1 MTIEQAT
8 KQMKEA
14 FAAQMEDLMKLSG
27 LNGNQ
32 LAIRL
37 HCDPSVVW
45 AWRHGERFPSGP
57 SLLALADELG
67 VTVELLTFGREC

>member
-8 KQMKEA
+8 KRMQET
-14 FAAQMEDLMKLSG
+14 FPAQMEDLMRLSG

-32 LAIRL
+32 LAKRL
-37 HCDPSVVW
+37 RCDPSVVW
-45 AWRHGERFPSGP
+45 GWRSGKRFPSGP

-67 VTVELLTFGREC
+67 VTAELLTFGREG